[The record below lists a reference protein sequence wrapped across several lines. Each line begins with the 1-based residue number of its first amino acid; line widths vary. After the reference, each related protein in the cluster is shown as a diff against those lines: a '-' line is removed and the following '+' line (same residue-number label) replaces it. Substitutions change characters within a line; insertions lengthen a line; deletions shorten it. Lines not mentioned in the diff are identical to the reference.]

1 LRLIRR
7 CTHAHTYTR
16 THAHTDTITL
26 KSLGADWRAGQQI
39 FICYGCKDN
48 RALLKAYGF
57 VEKDNPAGTQFT
69 CFTDTR
75 VQILTQRALPADT
88 RVVTG
93 SLSAARTLLQPLLCG
108 GAGGSALER
117 ETACNTSEAFE
128 SAWRARVELLSQCG
142 VLSDVA
148 SMRMTAA
155 GPSARAAAGR
165 AMEALLRRY

>member
-1 LRLIRR
+1 MGARITERCSRR
-7 CTHAHTYTR
+7 TALSR
-16 THAHTDTITL
+16 WTIL
-26 KSLGADWRAGQQI
+26 QVLSLLAFAAT
-39 FICYGCKDN
+39 K
-48 RALLKAYGF
+48 
-57 VEKDNPAGTQFT
+57 
-69 CFTDTR
+69 
-75 VQILTQRALPADT
+75 VQILTQKALPADT

-165 AMEALLRRY
+165 AIEALLRRY